1 MRYKIVGN
9 IFQIKIVCI
18 MEEIVVEMNTY
29 TKWWDSWFVV
39 ADLTIPLFLDDYD
52 YFNFSPVYLL
62 TDGDVEKK
70 EFIVKK
76 PRRNQQFEWYKMDR
90 VGVIDDLGGLL
101 CEVKKYCGDDIFLVT
116 DSRVL
121 KEDMPNGQKIF
132 IFFALDTREKTLGD
146 GKVSQQTRFL
156 VLND

>member
-1 MRYKIVGN
+1 MKVLKCKTKEIQIKPLNLRYKIVGN
-9 IFQIKIVCI
+9 IFQIKI

-62 TDGDVEKK
+62 TDGDVKKK

-76 PRRNQQFEWYKMDR
+76 HEEINNLNGIKWSEW
-90 VGVIDDLGGLL
+90 VLL
-101 CEVKKYCGDDIFLVT
+101 MT
-116 DSRVL
+116 
-121 KEDMPNGQKIF
+121 
-132 IFFALDTREKTLGD
+132 
-146 GKVSQQTRFL
+146 
-156 VLND
+156 